1 VTDILG
7 GRREGD
13 DVCGG
18 EADMVS
24 KGQEAD
30 WGGGGMELAG
40 EESG

>member
-1 VTDILG
+1 MMCVEVG
-7 GRREGD
+7 GR
-13 DVCGG
+13 

-30 WGGGGMELAG
+30 WGGGGMELVG